1 MLVQIADLLL
11 LNVFGL
17 LVYMLLLRF
26 YMQLLRAP
34 FRNPAGQFV
43 TALTNWMV
51 FPARRLI
58 PGLMGID
65 FATILLAWLVQ
76 ALMLT
81 LLLLLHGKTLAS
93 ASGAGAGLVQPSD
106 ADWAAARL
114 VDASVLRRLPAFHSA
129 DRQRGPVP
137 YLRSDRRAGAPV
149 FDRRRGG
156 QVLSTWAKRIKPRRR
171 PARRPG
177 YSAPG
182 QAARS
187 R

>member
-17 LVYMLLLRF
+17 FVYVLLLRF

-93 ASGAGAGLVQPSD
+93 ASGAGAGLLFGL
-106 ADWAAARL
+106 AAVKLLQASLYLLIAVVILHVLFSWFNPQTPIGPLLDSLTRPFYAVFRRFIPPIGN
-114 VDASVLRRLPAFHSA
+114 VDLSPIFVLIVA
-129 DRQRGPVP
+129 
-137 YLRSDRRAGAPV
+137 
-149 FDRRRGG
+149 
-156 QVLSTWAKRIKPRRR
+156 QVLLYLIGDVVGKF
-171 PARRPG
+171 
-177 YSAPG
+177 
-182 QAARS
+182 
-187 R
+187 

>member
-1 MLVQIADLLL
+1 RRARERMMLVQIADLLL

-81 LLLLLHGKTLAS
+81 LLLLLHGKTLRS
-93 ASGAGAGLVQPSD
+93 EE
-106 ADWAAARL
+106 
-114 VDASVLRRLPAFHSA
+114 RRV
-129 DRQRGPVP
+129 GKE
-137 YLRSDRRAGAPV
+137 
-149 FDRRRGG
+149 
-156 QVLSTWAKRIKPRRR
+156 W
-171 PARRPG
+171 
-177 YSAPG
+177 
-182 QAARS
+182 RS
-187 R
+187 RGST